1 MFNLINRTVGTCK
14 KQPLLF
20 FPWLVVY
27 SAALTF
33 TVTLSTVT

>member
-1 MFNLINRTVGTCK
+1 MRI

-33 TVTLSTVT
+33 TVTLSTVTERGK